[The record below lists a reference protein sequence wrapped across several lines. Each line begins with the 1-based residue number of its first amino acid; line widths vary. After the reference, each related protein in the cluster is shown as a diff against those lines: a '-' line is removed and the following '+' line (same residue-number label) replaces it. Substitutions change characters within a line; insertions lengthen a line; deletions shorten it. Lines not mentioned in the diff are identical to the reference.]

1 MKKQDNES
9 LIQELT
15 KRLDWYIMKASDE
28 EFDADEVQTLM
39 KLLDNLKTE
48 EDNVEDELPV
58 EEALDDFWKH
68 CEEREEEERL
78 LLGTEEEKDKSE
90 PVAEKEEDKPRE
102 GKLHKVL
109 WYFRRRRFAVVAAAV
124 LVVMVLG
131 GSWQV
136 VANAEKHGGFF
147 WWMDKN
153 EEGTTMITAPEGAEE
168 SDSSRI
174 EIYDNIKKIP
184 EDCRKYVEQ
193 TCEISAASQYNFS
206 YAKIVRGTH
215 NDTIYVFLKNNSE
228 ILRFEIKMYPQK
240 ILRVRETYPGF
251 TFEKEFDNDGI
262 VFDVFSK
269 KEMSRTLVLLLLA
282 DLLKESGLPSRQVS
296 LFALVDALLEN
307 KQNVELLSR
316 GNLFENKYQA
326 LWPDTDAIRKETD
339 EVYNR
344 ICEDGKFKEVMDV
357 LLEFAEKLRLI
368 VWSMTAEGNKPA
380 ETVEKET
387 DSTASELTEQP
398 EIRQKIIRAYV
409 YEREFRRIKALP
421 DFKKLLAW
429 LNENQIN
436 LRQFK
441 HKISIVFQN
450 ARDGEL
456 NLLFTGDAQPEH
468 LKMIAENYDGKLPLY
483 EHYWCI
489 KVPHHGT
496 QGHYFDF
503 SQYEPE
509 NMLISNGIHF
519 ANSKK
524 ESKELRTSPLYG
536 GLFYI
541 PDTHMYCSNCDC
553 CDSYENGCS
562 CKEADVIS
570 PAYYKDI

>member
-1 MKKQDNES
+1 MKVRMYNVGFGDCFCLRDRKKS
-9 LIQELT
+9 LL
-15 KRLDWYIMKASDE
+15 
-28 EFDADEVQTLM
+28 V
-39 KLLDNLKTE
+39 
-48 EDNVEDELPV
+48 
-58 EEALDDFWKH
+58 DF
-68 CEEREEEERL
+68 
-78 LLGTEEEKDKSE
+78 GT
-90 PVAEKEEDKPRE
+90 
-102 GKLHKVL
+102 
-109 WYFRRRRFAVVAAAV
+109 
-124 LVVMVLG
+124 
-131 GSWQV
+131 
-136 VANAEKHGGFF
+136 N
-147 WWMDKN
+147 N
-153 EEGTTMITAPEGAEE
+153 
-168 SDSSRI
+168 SRI
-174 EIYDNIKKIP
+174 EGRPRREIFDVIISDLSTISSKNLLLTHFHMDHLSGLLYMMKKKDISVDFGKIYLP
-184 EDCRKYVEQ
+184 
-193 TCEISAASQYNFS
+193 
-206 YAKIVRGTH
+206 
-215 NDTIYVFLKNNSE
+215 
-228 ILRFEIKMYPQK
+228 
-240 ILRVRETYPGF
+240 
-251 TFEKEFDNDGI
+251 
-262 VFDVFSK
+262 DVFSK

-316 GNLFENKYQA
+316 GKLFENKYQA
-326 LWPDTDAIRKETD
+326 LWPDTDIIQKETE
-339 EVYNR
+339 EVYAQL
-344 ICEDGKFKEVMDV
+344 CEDGKFAEVLEV
-357 LLEFAEKLRLI
+357 LLEFAEKLRRI
-368 VWSMTAEGNKPA
+368 VWSMTEEGRTRS
-380 ETVEKET
+380 EEEQEKI
-387 DSTASELTEQP
+387 AL
-398 EIRQKIIRAYV
+398 AYV
-409 YEREFRRIKALP
+409 YDREFRRIKAIP
-421 DFKKLLAW
+421 EFRELLNY
-429 LNENQIN
+429 LNENRVN

-456 NLLFTGDAQPEH
+456 NLLFTGDVQPGH
-468 LKMIAENYDGKLPLY
+468 MKRIAENYDGKLPLY

-503 SQYEPE
+503 SEYEPE

>member
-1 MKKQDNES
+1 MKIRMYNVGFGDCYCLRDRKKS
-9 LIQELT
+9 LL
-15 KRLDWYIMKASDE
+15 
-28 EFDADEVQTLM
+28 V
-39 KLLDNLKTE
+39 
-48 EDNVEDELPV
+48 
-58 EEALDDFWKH
+58 DF
-68 CEEREEEERL
+68 
-78 LLGTEEEKDKSE
+78 GT
-90 PVAEKEEDKPRE
+90 
-102 GKLHKVL
+102 
-109 WYFRRRRFAVVAAAV
+109 
-124 LVVMVLG
+124 
-131 GSWQV
+131 
-136 VANAEKHGGFF
+136 N
-147 WWMDKN
+147 N
-153 EEGTTMITAPEGAEE
+153 
-168 SDSSRI
+168 SRI
-174 EIYDNIKKIP
+174 EGRPRREIFDLIISDLSTIECKNLLLTHFHMDHLSGLLYMMKNKDSSFDFGKIYLP
-184 EDCRKYVEQ
+184 
-193 TCEISAASQYNFS
+193 
-206 YAKIVRGTH
+206 
-215 NDTIYVFLKNNSE
+215 
-228 ILRFEIKMYPQK
+228 
-240 ILRVRETYPGF
+240 
-251 TFEKEFDNDGI
+251 
-262 VFDVFSK
+262 DVFSEEK
-269 KEMSRTLVLLLLA
+269 MSRTLVLLLLA
-282 DLLKESGLPSRQVS
+282 DLVKDSCLPSRQVS
-296 LFALVDALLEN
+296 LFALIDALLER
-307 KQNVELLSR
+307 QTQTVELLSR
-316 GNLFENKYQA
+316 GKIFEEKYQA
-326 LWPDTDAIRKETD
+326 LWPDTDVTQRETD
-339 EVYNR
+339 EVYNLLR
-344 ICEDGKFKEVMDV
+344 EKFPEIMEVLFD
-357 LLEFAEKLRLI
+357 FAEKLRQI
-368 VWSMTAEGNKPA
+368 IWSMTDEGK
-380 ETVEKET
+380 VL
-387 DSTASELTEQP
+387 SENN
-398 EIRQKIIRAYV
+398 QKNIRAYV

>member
-1 MKKQDNES
+1 M
-9 LIQELT
+9 
-15 KRLDWYIMKASDE
+15 
-28 EFDADEVQTLM
+28 
-39 KLLDNLKTE
+39 
-48 EDNVEDELPV
+48 
-58 EEALDDFWKH
+58 
-68 CEEREEEERL
+68 
-78 LLGTEEEKDKSE
+78 
-90 PVAEKEEDKPRE
+90 
-102 GKLHKVL
+102 
-109 WYFRRRRFAVVAAAV
+109 
-124 LVVMVLG
+124 
-131 GSWQV
+131 
-136 VANAEKHGGFF
+136 
-147 WWMDKN
+147 
-153 EEGTTMITAPEGAEE
+153 
-168 SDSSRI
+168 
-174 EIYDNIKKIP
+174 
-184 EDCRKYVEQ
+184 
-193 TCEISAASQYNFS
+193 
-206 YAKIVRGTH
+206 
-215 NDTIYVFLKNNSE
+215 
-228 ILRFEIKMYPQK
+228 
-240 ILRVRETYPGF
+240 
-251 TFEKEFDNDGI
+251 
-262 VFDVFSK
+262 
-269 KEMSRTLVLLLLA
+269 
-282 DLLKESGLPSRQVS
+282 
-296 LFALVDALLEN
+296 
-307 KQNVELLSR
+307 ELLSR
-316 GNLFENKYQA
+316 GKLFENKYQA
-326 LWPDTDAIRKETD
+326 LWPDTDVIRKETD